1 MLYIGETKPFNVIT
15 LSLKNLKT
23 YFVLNKYFIKIKTTY
38 LYYHLQFVVLI
49 MLIKRK
55 LKEKILS
62 ILEWSPSITLLGPRQ
77 IGKTTLAKELH
88 KKIKKPV
95 IYIDLED
102 IDDQQKIYGNNLF
115 FEANKDKCIII
126 DEIQRYPKLFER
138 LRSSIDKNKVP
149 SRFILLG
156 SASPI
161 ILKKATESL
170 TGRTIYIE
178 LPGINFVELPKNIDL
193 TNHWFKGGF
202 PVPLLAEK
210 QEIREEWYKT
220 FLKTYIELDLPL
232 IGLAPP
238 PLTLNRF
245 ILMIGNSNGALWNS
259 SNFAKSLGVT
269 SQTISHYR
277 DFLEKTY
284 FIRVLQPYFKNI
296 KKKIVKSPKVYLRD
310 SGILHHLLRTND
322 FNQLLGHNMIGNS
335 WEGYIIEQISS
346 FLNFIRK
353 DNIELLFYRTRE
365 GTEVDLVLLDGIE
378 PKVSIEMKMNLEPK
392 VTRGLTNAITD
403 LKTKYN
409 YIVIPKCEYPYN
421 LKTNIKVTDLN
432 NVLKELKEILYPV

>member
-1 MLYIGETKPFNVIT
+1 
-15 LSLKNLKT
+15 
-23 YFVLNKYFIKIKTTY
+23 
-38 LYYHLQFVVLI
+38 

-149 SRFILLG
+149 SRYILLG

-193 TNHWFKGGF
+193 TNH
-202 PVPLLAEK
+202 
-210 QEIREEWYKT
+210 
-220 FLKTYIELDLPL
+220 
-232 IGLAPP
+232 
-238 PLTLNRF
+238 
-245 ILMIGNSNGALWNS
+245 
-259 SNFAKSLGVT
+259 
-269 SQTISHYR
+269 
-277 DFLEKTY
+277 
-284 FIRVLQPYFKNI
+284 
-296 KKKIVKSPKVYLRD
+296 
-310 SGILHHLLRTND
+310 
-322 FNQLLGHNMIGNS
+322 
-335 WEGYIIEQISS
+335 
-346 FLNFIRK
+346 
-353 DNIELLFYRTRE
+353 
-365 GTEVDLVLLDGIE
+365 
-378 PKVSIEMKMNLEPK
+378 
-392 VTRGLTNAITD
+392 
-403 LKTKYN
+403 
-409 YIVIPKCEYPYN
+409 
-421 LKTNIKVTDLN
+421 
-432 NVLKELKEILYPV
+432 